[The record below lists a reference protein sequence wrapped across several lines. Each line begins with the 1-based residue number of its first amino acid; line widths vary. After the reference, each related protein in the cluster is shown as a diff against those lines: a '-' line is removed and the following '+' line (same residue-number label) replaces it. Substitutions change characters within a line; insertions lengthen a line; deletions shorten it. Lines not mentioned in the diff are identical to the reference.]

1 MRRWS
6 CSKCKCR
13 APSFPQSLA
22 LLCAFLCTLLAPAPP
37 DQPCPRRDQT
47 LTAKISATQRDRDD
61 SSQEFCS
68 KIPFNKFKTVY
79 IYKYTLMVPTA
90 LMASIRGSWSL
101 TCSPPTADM
110 TISISCSFNIFS
122 INSLSLTVPCNT
134 NKKWQKSYLKN
145 VSKSHAKMKRN
156 NHENHV
162 QRTRNKKAPLSLNA
176 STILALLQE
185 LPGLGRTR
193 T

>member
-1 MRRWS
+1 
-6 CSKCKCR
+6 
-13 APSFPQSLA
+13 
-22 LLCAFLCTLLAPAPP
+22 
-37 DQPCPRRDQT
+37 
-47 LTAKISATQRDRDD
+47 
-61 SSQEFCS
+61 
-68 KIPFNKFKTVY
+68 
-79 IYKYTLMVPTA
+79 MVPTA
-90 LMASIRGSWSL
+90 LMASIRGSWSS

-122 INSLSLTVPCNT
+122 ISSLSLTVPCNT

-145 VSKSHAKMKRN
+145 VSKSHSKMKRN

-193 T
+193 TQVGLPEARLASVTNRPMKPVAPTTRTLLLPVVIPFDTVIFVFSHDMLLYSPYAYRG